1 MLRTVLISAGLAVAG
16 WVGTLVPAQAG
27 TFLAVEPPATA
38 GAPYSAEVVT
48 ASTTA
53 FSDGNQIARSKT
65 VRCYRDSQG
74 RTRVEHTGRGFA
86 QTASGTEGVTLI
98 TINDPVSGQHIVL
111 YPERKIA
118 SVIKTRSGAA
128 SPQPTMD
135 ADMPE
140 PFALMGLGMSIG
152 AGRFTESSSNTVS
165 LGQKTING
173 LTATGT
179 RVVRTI
185 PSGVLGNKQPITSTV
200 DEWVNPDLGVS
211 VQVTG
216 TSSLGGQVSLN
227 LQNVDRSEPDPSL
240 FKVPAGY
247 TQRAIDLPAAIAAV
261 STTQTATAVKT
272 P

>member
-1 MLRTVLISAGLAVAG
+1 MLRTVLISTGLAVAG
-16 WVGTLVPAQAG
+16 WVGTLTPAEAG
-27 TFLAVEPPATA
+27 TFLAAEPPATA

-48 ASTTA
+48 ASTTV
-53 FSDGNQIARSKT
+53 FSDGNQIVRSKT

-74 RTRVEHTGRGFA
+74 RTRVERTTGGFA
-86 QTASGTEGVTLI
+86 QTASGTDGVILI
-98 TINDPVSGQHIVL
+98 TINDPVSGQRIVL
-111 YPERKIA
+111 SPERKIA
-118 SVIKTRSGAA
+118 SVIKIRSGAV
-128 SPQPTMD
+128 STQPTMD

-152 AGRFTESSSNTVS
+152 AGRFTESSSNTVL
-165 LGQKTING
+165 LGQKIING
-173 LTATGT
+173 LTASGT

-200 DEWVNPDLGVS
+200 EEWVNPDLGVS

-247 TQRAIDLPAAIAAV
+247 TQRAFDLTTAMTAD
-261 STTQTATAVKT
+261 STTQSATAVKT

>member
-1 MLRTVLISAGLAVAG
+1 MLRTVLISAGMTVAG
-16 WVGTLVPAQAG
+16 WVGALVPAQAA
-27 TFLAVEPPATA
+27 TFLAAQPPATA
-38 GAPYSAEVVT
+38 GAPYSAQVVT

-53 FSDGNQIARSKT
+53 FSDGNRIVRSKT

-74 RTRVEHTGRGFA
+74 RTRVERPTGSVA
-86 QTASGTEGVTLI
+86 QTDSGTDGDVLI

-111 YPERKIA
+111 NPERKIA

-128 SPQPTMD
+128 SPQPAMD

-200 DEWVNPDLGVS
+200 EEWVSPDLGVS
-211 VQVTG
+211 VQVTA

-247 TQRAIDLPAAIAAV
+247 TQRAIGLSAAMTAV
-261 STTQTATAVKT
+261 STTENVTAVKT

>member
-1 MLRTVLISAGLAVAG
+1 MLRTVLISTGLAVVG
-16 WVGTLVPAQAG
+16 WVGTLAPAQAG
-27 TFLAVEPPATA
+27 TFLAAEPPATV

-48 ASTTA
+48 ASTTV
-53 FSDGNQIARSKT
+53 FSDGNQIVRSKT
-65 VRCYRDSQG
+65 LRCYRDSQG
-74 RTRVEHTGRGFA
+74 RTRVERTTGGFA
-86 QTASGTEGVTLI
+86 QTSSGTEGVMLI
-98 TINDPVSGQHIVL
+98 TINDPVSGQRIVL
-111 YPERKIA
+111 SPERKIA
-118 SVIKTRSGAA
+118 SVIKMRSGAA
-128 SPQPTMD
+128 STQPTD

-152 AGRFTESSSNTVS
+152 AGRFTEASSNTVL

-173 LTATGT
+173 LMASGT

-200 DEWVNPDLGVS
+200 EEWVNPDLGVS

-227 LQNVDRSEPDPSL
+227 LQNVNRSEPDPSL

-247 TQRAIDLPAAIAAV
+247 TQRAFDLTTAMTAD
-261 STTQTATAVKT
+261 STAQSATAVKT